1 MIECFLLIYELSAYT
16 QVCFG
21 IVDLNTPIIY
31 GFARPPLERKIR
43 HHRSLPAQG
52 IIFPMGGDF
61 EEVLK
66 SRAKVCFP
74 THEKS

>member
-1 MIECFLLIYELSAYT
+1 MNIFKS
-16 QVCFG
+16 VFG
-21 IVDLNTPIIY
+21 NSGLEYFYDVQK
-31 GFARPPLERKIR
+31 FARPLLERKIR

-61 EEVLK
+61 KEVLK